1 MYEPTAAAKTM
12 LVEADRLD
20 LHLTNLKV
28 QKLLYLAHGLMLAR
42 HQAPLLNE
50 PFRAWKYGPV
60 IESLYHRLKVFGPD
74 AVSASDPFI
83 EPWAAMPT
91 DAHQGKQAI
100 ADVLKQFGRKSG
112 GQLVNLSHAPD
123 GPWAQVYQADTS
135 SSEIGND
142 LIEHYFRQ
150 LLVHAP
156 APAAV

>member
-1 MYEPTAAAKTM
+1 MHEPTAAAKTM
-12 LVEADRLD
+12 LVEADRLG
-20 LHLTNLKV
+20 LQLTNLKI

-42 HQAPLLNE
+42 HQTPLLNE

-60 IESLYHRLKVFGPD
+60 VESLYHRLKVFGPD

-83 EPWAAMPT
+83 DPWPAISA
-91 DAHQGKQAI
+91 DAHQSKQAI
-100 ADVLKQFGRKSG
+100 VDVLKQFGLKSG
-112 GQLVNLSHAPD
+112 GQLVSLSHAPG

-142 LIEHYFRQ
+142 LIEPYFRQ

-156 APAAV
+156 APAAA